1 MYYFLKNG
9 KQYVFQKLY
18 LHSMGS
24 LRKKLFNS
32 ANYVATRN
40 NQVSQFLTAKILVK
54 NLDGIFYNN
63 NKIHIHVCYS

>member
-9 KQYVFQKLY
+9 KQYVFQILY

-40 NQVSQFLTAKILVK
+40 NQVSQYLTAQR
-54 NLDGIFYNN
+54 F
-63 NKIHIHVCYS
+63 